1 MKLLYLQLNNAFQS
15 ETSFL
20 SMAADVK
27 EMYDWLPQHDVIKAI
42 ECVLKTVETRSRRA
56 YVTVFS
62 RSSKLNRL
70 GKSYNPDVK
79 ISD

>member
-27 EMYDWLPQHDVIKAI
+27 EMYDWLPQHDVIKAL
-42 ECVLKTVETRSRRA
+42 EWVLKTVETRSRRA
-56 YVTVFS
+56 HVTVFY

-70 GKSYNPDVK
+70 GKSYNSDIK